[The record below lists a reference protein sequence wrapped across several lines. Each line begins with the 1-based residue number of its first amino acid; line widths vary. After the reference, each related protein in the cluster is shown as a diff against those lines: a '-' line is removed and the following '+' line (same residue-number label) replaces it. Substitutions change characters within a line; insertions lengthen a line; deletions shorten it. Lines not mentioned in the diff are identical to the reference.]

1 MRRFHPFQRVI
12 SFLNSNLIS
21 PLFTIFQKEIGSF
34 FNSLVAYLVMAV
46 FLIAVGLIVWV
57 FPDSSVLEYGYA
69 DMSSFFGLAPY
80 VLLFLIP
87 AITMRSF
94 AEESRTGTLEL
105 LLTKPIRN
113 WELILGKFLA
123 NWALVLLTLLPTLL
137 YYISI
142 YKLGNPVGNIDS
154 AAVFG
159 SYIGLFLFSGVLVS
173 MGIWSSS
180 LSENQIVAFILGVF
194 LAFIW
199 YIGFSSIASLFE
211 SGFLASLLSWGA
223 LDEQYRSLGKGL
235 VDSRNVLYLLS
246 LIFVFLYLTFYRVQT
261 LRK

>member
-1 MRRFHPFQRVI
+1 V
-12 SFLNSNLIS
+12 
-21 PLFTIFQKEIGSF
+21 FTIFQKEIGSF
-34 FNSLVAYLVMAV
+34 FNSLVAYMVMAV

-57 FPDSSVLEYGYA
+57 FPDSNVLDYGYA
-69 DMSSFFGLAPY
+69 DLNAFFSLAPY

-87 AITMRSF
+87 AITMRSL

-105 LLTKPIRN
+105 LLTKPIKN

-123 NWALVLLTLLPTLL
+123 NWILVLLTILPTIL

-180 LSENQIVAFILGVF
+180 LNENQIVAFILGVF
-194 LAFIW
+194 LSFIW
-199 YIGFSSIASLFE
+199 YIGFGSISTLLG
-211 SGFLASLLSWGA
+211 SGFAADIFSWTA
-223 LDEQYRSLGKGL
+223 LDEQYRALGKGL
-235 VDSRNVLYLLS
+235 VDSRNVIYLLS
-246 LIFVFLYLTFYRVQT
+246 LMVFFLFMTYWRVEL